1 MTMASSA
8 QAPTAAGATSGINAG
23 LAAQAAAPAL
33 SSSSSSL
40 SSQLIDEKQKPF
52 WHFSTP
58 EIERWV
64 RQLAPGI
71 PNTGGMLFPCRKTST
86 TSSAT
91 DANLS
96 DDERFSR
103 QTFVGNTLLSNL
115 TRALDAASS
124 SSQTKRNSG
133 DCNNGN
139 VGANGEPNTKRIKI
153 DNEEEMTGRMG
164 DIYQILDPSFAKQ
177 SNSGGESQNTTE
189 LSTGSILS
197 RITLGGLVN
206 ALSGMQGGV
215 VDTLTCI
222 PLCELS
228 ATNNDNHRMD
238 DAAKKEE
245 RKKHLDVI
253 IETAHNLSLREVIK
267 LARGLHRSIAAR

>member
-1 MTMASSA
+1 MASSA
-8 QAPTAAGATSGINAG
+8 AAIATSGINAG
-23 LAAQAAAPAL
+23 SAAHAVAAEAPAL
-33 SSSSSSL
+33 SSTSLSAL
-40 SSQLIDEKQKPF
+40 SSQLLDEKQKPF

-71 PNTGGMLFPCRKTST
+71 PNTGGMLFPSRKTG

-91 DANLS
+91 EKN
-96 DDERFSR
+96 DDERYSR
-103 QTFVGNTLLSNL
+103 QTLVGNTLLSNL

-124 SSQTKRNSG
+124 SSHTSSRSSG
-133 DCNNGN
+133 GCNNGD
-139 VGANGEPNTKRIKI
+139 VGVDDEPSTKRVKI
-153 DNEEEMTGRMG
+153 ENEEATPGNMG
-164 DIYQILDPSFAKQ
+164 DIYHILDPSFAKQ
-177 SNSGGESQNTTE
+177 SYSGGESQNTTE

-206 ALSGMQGGV
+206 ALSGVQGGV

-222 PLCELS
+222 PLSELS
-228 ATNNDNHRMD
+228 TTNNNNNIMD
-238 DAAKKEE
+238 DASKKKE
-245 RKKHLDVI
+245 RKKHLDVVI
-253 IETAHNLSLREVIK
+253 KTAHNLSLREVIT